1 MAKLGLKGGT
11 PVRTAPWPKWP
22 EVDETDVQAVSDVIR
37 SGKWG
42 RLGGSKAAEFEQR
55 FAQYQGAKYGLGV
68 SSGTAALEIA
78 LRAMRLAPG
87 DEVIVPPYTFMSTA
101 TAVLQVGAIPI
112 FVDIDP
118 RTYNLDPALIEEAIT
133 DRTRVIMP
141 VHFGGLACDMEPIMA
156 VARKHGLM
164 VLEDSAHAH
173 GGKWKD
179 KGLGTIGDAGA
190 FSLMSG
196 KNLAAG
202 EAGII
207 ITDNPEIL
215 GWSVLYH
222 DFFRGAVQAGSVES
236 ELPRG
241 WTTRFPVLSGNER
254 MNEIEAALL
263 LSQLA
268 KLEEQTRRR
277 SANGDYLN
285 DQVAKLE
292 GVRPLRRDDYV
303 TRNTYHVLTLQ
314 YTGEGFKGLARER
327 FLEALVAEG
336 IPVSGG
342 YLKTVYRHPVFQEA
356 ATVLPAGFPVKGGYY
371 GREIDYTQTHCPQ
384 AERLCR
390 EQTMWF
396 GQPTFLGTRK
406 DMDDIVEAIVKV
418 RNHADELLPG

>member
-1 MAKLGLKGGT
+1 MPKLALKGGT
-11 PVRTAPWPKWP
+11 PVRTSPWPKWP
-22 EVDETDVQAVSDVIR
+22 EVDESDVQAVSEVIR

-42 RLGGSKAAEFEQR
+42 RLGGTKAAEFERQ

-78 LRAMRLAPG
+78 LRAMKLAPG
-87 DEVIVPPYTFMSTA
+87 DEVIVPPYTFMASA
-101 TAVLQVGAIPI
+101 TAVLQVGALPI

-133 DRTRVIMP
+133 DRTRAIMP
-141 VHFGGLACDMEPIMA
+141 VHFGGLACDMDAIMA
-156 VARKHGLM
+156 IARKHDLY
-164 VLEDSAHAH
+164 VLEDCSHAH

-207 ITDNPEIL
+207 ITDDPELL
-215 GWSVLYH
+215 GWAVLYH
-222 DFFRGAVQAGSVES
+222 DFWRGAVRAGSLES
-236 ELPRG
+236 DLPEG
-241 WTTRFPVLSGNER
+241 WKVRFPVLSGNER
-254 MNEIEAALL
+254 MNEIEGALL

-268 KLEEQTRRR
+268 KLEDQTRRR

-292 GVRPLRRDDYV
+292 GLRPLRRDSYV
-303 TRNTYHVLTLQ
+303 TRNPYHILTLQ
-314 YTGEGFKGLARER
+314 YTGEGFKGLSRER
-327 FLEALVAEG
+327 FIEALNAEG

-342 YLKTVYRHPVFQEA
+342 YLKTVYQHPVFQEA
-356 ATVLPAGFPVKGGYY
+356 PTALPGGFPVKGGYY

-390 EQTMWF
+390 EETLWF
-396 GQPTFLGTRK
+396 GQPTFLGTKK
-406 DMDDIVEAIVKV
+406 DMDDIVEAIEKV
-418 RNHADELLPG
+418 RANVDELR